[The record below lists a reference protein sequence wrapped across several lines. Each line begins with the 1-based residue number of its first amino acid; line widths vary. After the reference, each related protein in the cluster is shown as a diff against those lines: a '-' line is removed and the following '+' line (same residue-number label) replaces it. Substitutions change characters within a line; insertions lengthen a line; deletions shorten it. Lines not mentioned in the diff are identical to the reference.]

1 MSLLLI
7 VLLLDLSHLELVE
20 DVLKETNFNNK
31 DWEQLGRELGVHVE
45 SLKFIYS
52 ENSLKLKG
60 CLREWLRPGTSSYY
74 WRIPDD
80 DDPSPT
86 LFGLADALD
95 GIGYSKA
102 AEYII
107 ITCKLIIISVSCIIQ
122 FNKI

>member
-7 VLLLDLSHLELVE
+7 VLLLDERHLELVE
-20 DVLKETNFNNK
+20 GILKETNFNDK

-52 ENSLKLKG
+52 ENFLTFKE
-60 CLREWLRPGTSSYY
+60 CLREWLNPGTSSYY

-80 DDPSPT
+80 DDPPPT

-95 GIGYSKA
+95 GIGYSEA

-107 ITCKLIIISVSCIIQ
+107 ITSKLIIISVSCIIQ
-122 FNKI
+122 FIQ